1 MPKAKATAGERFCL
15 RYLRKGT
22 RLKDIREGSQFEL
35 SRAAAAWIDRLL
47 ARERAKVAEDVLVA
61 FEKSPGV
68 AGSVYQAIA
77 AMVRAKYGKGK
88 G

>member
-1 MPKAKATAGERFCL
+1 MTKATAGERFCL

-47 ARERAKVAEDVLVA
+47 ARERAKVAEDVLAMMWEIGVYVPDYEA
-61 FEKSPGV
+61 FER
-68 AGSVYQAIA
+68 A
-77 AMVRAKYGKGK
+77 VRAKYGKGTR
-88 G
+88 